1 MVSVSDYVRLS
12 IFYSSFC
19 IIAKSLRSSF
29 MPMVITGPSFNIA
42 FYIFSRGIGTSLVGL
57 LSSSLYQSYFSTWKF
72 RSVIIFAIFFG
83 VLSPI
88 VDVFIIKRW
97 NKVMGIPDTL
107 LFVLGSA
114 IYGMEYNFNSITL
127 RTIFAKMSP
136 PGMESTVNGT
146 CILFLYGL
154 M

>member
-1 MVSVSDYVRLS
+1 
-12 IFYSSFC
+12 
-19 IIAKSLRSSF
+19 
-29 MPMVITGPSFNIA
+29 MVITGPSFNIA

-72 RSVIIFAIFFG
+72 RSVIIVATVFG

-88 VDVFIIKRW
+88 VDVFIIKRR

-114 IYGMEYNFNSITL
+114 IYGMAYNFKSITL

-146 CILFLYGL
+146 
-154 M
+154 

>member
-1 MVSVSDYVRLS
+1 
-12 IFYSSFC
+12 
-19 IIAKSLRSSF
+19 
-29 MPMVITGPSFNIA
+29 
-42 FYIFSRGIGTSLVGL
+42 
-57 LSSSLYQSYFSTWKF
+57 
-72 RSVIIFAIFFG
+72 
-83 VLSPI
+83 
-88 VDVFIIKRW
+88 
-97 NKVMGIPDTL
+97 MGIPDTL